1 MDTKERVRIAVAG
14 HTNTGKTTLIR
25 TLMRT
30 VVGEVGDSPN
40 VTQQALPPITA
51 GGACEKALLGST

>member
-30 VVGEVGDSPN
+30 VVGEVRDSSN
-40 VTQQALPPITA
+40 VTQEGQAYDY
-51 GGACEKALLGST
+51 SFF